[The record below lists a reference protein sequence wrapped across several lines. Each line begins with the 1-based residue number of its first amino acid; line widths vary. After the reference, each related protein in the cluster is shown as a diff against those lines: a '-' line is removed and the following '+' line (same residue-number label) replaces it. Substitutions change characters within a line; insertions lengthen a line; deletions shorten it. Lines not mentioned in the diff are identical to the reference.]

1 MKTLASI
8 AVGLI
13 GAVAVASVLFYAGVK
28 QGRAVEHKQWKAW
41 QKYFHPDT
49 WYIDGAYYP
58 EPKYLIPETEDVE

>member
-49 WYIDGAYYP
+49 
-58 EPKYLIPETEDVE
+58 